1 MSLPNPPGILIALF
15 VLYLLYR
22 LFPRTIRCLFISLGV
37 SFYRS
42 SPADYRKMIEFCT
55 TPHGDWEFDETCQ
68 GNVSLLVMEVVVYTI
83 AIICAFTEVEGIISR
98 RRFKE
103 GKVA

>member
-1 MSLPNPPGILIALF
+1 MSLPKPPGLLIALF

-22 LFPRTIRCLFISLGV
+22 LFPRTIRCTFIALGL
-37 SFYRS
+37 SIYRS

-55 TPHGDWEFDETCQ
+55 TPHDGWEFDRICQ
-68 GNVSLLVMEVVVYTI
+68 GNVSLLVMEVMVYTI
-83 AIICAFTEVEGIISR
+83 AIMCAFTEVEGIISR